1 MRVVLQRVSSA
12 SVTVEE
18 TITGSIGLGY
28 LVLLG
33 VAHGDDRTTV
43 DRILDKVLGIRL
55 FSDDAGKMNRS
66 ISEVGGSLLVVSQ
79 FTLLADTRRG
89 RRPSFIDAANP
100 DKADTLYQYFV
111 AEAAARG
118 IPVQTGQFGAMMQ
131 VELVNDGPV
140 TIIIDSEIS

>member
-18 TITGSIGLGY
+18 TITGSIGQGY

-33 VAHGDDRTTV
+33 VAHGDDRTTA
-43 DRILDKVLGIRL
+43 DLMLDKVLGLRL
-55 FSDDAGKMNRS
+55 FSDDAGKMNLS

-89 RRPSFIDAANP
+89 RRPSFINAAKP
-100 DKADTLYQYFV
+100 DEADTLYQYFV
-111 AEAAARG
+111 AEAGARG
-118 IPVQTGQFGAMMQ
+118 VPVQTGRFGAMMQ
-131 VELVNDGPV
+131 VALVNDGPV
-140 TIIIDSEIS
+140 TIIIDSEMS